1 MKKKNKIRG
10 FGIFCMVL
18 FSCLTQG
25 FSQDG
30 FALPNNLKKDK
41 IPFELVNNLVIIP
54 VEVNGDKL
62 SFLLDTG
69 VNTTLLFGISEA
81 DSLRVKNARP
91 LKVKGLGTGE
101 GVVALESK
109 NNEFKIGDA
118 VDPNHTIYV
127 VFEESLNFSA
137 RMGIPIH
144 GIIGYDFFKNFV
156 VKTDYVSKK
165 ITIYKPNAY
174 KRKKCYECEEFE
186 LDFYNNKPY
195 INIRMSSFTSKS
207 ENITLLLDSGSSDA
221 LWLFHEHHSLV
232 DNSTKYFEDFLG
244 LGFSGNIF
252 GKRSKL
258 NEIWLGDFNLKQV
271 KVAFPEKSA
280 TEGINFFEERDGS
293 IGGDILKRF
302 TMTLDYPSK
311 TMILKKN
318 SNYSDPF
325 YYNMA
330 GLTIEHDGLEVI
342 TELTTHSNFNF
353 DNSRGEG
360 NGTASESVTDV
371 TVFTEIALVPR
382 YVVVDVRKDSP
393 AHLAGVMVGDEIVI
407 INGSPAY
414 KIKLFDLNALFSS
427 KVGKPI
433 RLKIKRNNQLI
444 KVKFT
449 LKEVI

>member
-1 MKKKNKIRG
+1 M
-10 FGIFCMVL
+10 
-18 FSCLTQG
+18 
-25 FSQDG
+25 
-30 FALPNNLKKDK
+30 
-41 IPFELVNNLVIIP
+41 IIP

-69 VNTTLLFGISEA
+69 VNTTILFGISEA

-91 LKVKGLGTGE
+91 LTVKGLGTGD

-109 NNEFKIGDA
+109 NNEFKIGEA
-118 VDPNHTIYV
+118 VDSKHTIYV

-137 RMGIPIH
+137 RMGIAIH

-156 VKTDYVSKK
+156 VKTDYVSKRL
-165 ITIYKPNAY
+165 TFYNPDTYKP
-174 KRKKCYECEEFE
+174 KKCYECEEFD
-186 LDFYNNKPY
+186 LSFYNNKPY
-195 INIRMSSFTSKS
+195 INIRMSSFSARS
-207 ENITLLLDSGSSDA
+207 EEITLLLDSGSSDA
-221 LWLFHEHHSLV
+221 LWLFNEHNSLV
-232 DNSTKYFEDFLG
+232 DESKKYFEDFLG

-258 NEIWLGDFNLKQV
+258 NEIWLGDFNLKDV
-271 KVAFPEKSA
+271 KVAFPDESA
-280 TEGINFFEERDGS
+280 TEGITFFAERDGS

-302 TMTLDYPSK
+302 TMILDYRGK

-318 SNYSDPF
+318 SKFSDPF

-353 DNSRGEG
+353 NNTSDEG
-360 NGTASESVTDV
+360 NGTASQAITDV
-371 TVFTEIALVPR
+371 SVFTEIALVPR

-393 AHLAGVMVGDEIVI
+393 SYLAGVRAGDELVS

-414 KIKLFDLNALFSS
+414 KTKLFDLNALFSS

-433 RLKIKRNNQLI
+433 RLKIKRNERLI
-444 KVKFT
+444 KVKFI